1 MEDLLKEFRTVDI
14 MTCQIKV
21 IMIDYHGNAEKGVDS
36 GGIFRDALA
45 IFWQEFYISCCLGE
59 RGRVPF
65 LRHDFQT
72 EEWTAVARIIVRGYL
87 DLGYFPVTL
96 SHAFVISA
104 MFGEKAVCEDIL
116 LRSFKQYLA
125 PIDEQLIC
133 RALTIYVKDGEEDND
148 DGKDGDSV
156 DDDGDNDDLIDLLDR
171 FGCRRLPTKDNIQGL
186 IMEIVHKEIIQKAQY
201 VADCWRCIFK
211 SELGILSSVEKVGD
225 MYASLEPTTKKVLAM
240 LDAVPDSNAERS
252 ALGYLKRFIRG
263 LDITQLKSFVMFVT
277 GGDVLCVPTIHVD
290 FTKLE
295 GFERRPIA
303 HTCGCV
309 LQLPCS
315 YNSYTELRT
324 ECTNVLAKRKWQND
338 IL

>member
-1 MEDLLKEFRTVDI
+1 MEDLLKAFLTADI
-14 MTCQIKV
+14 MNCQIKI
-21 IMIDYHGNAEKGVDS
+21 IMIDYHGNAEKGVDT

-65 LRHDFQT
+65 LRHDFQI

-96 SHAFVISA
+96 SHAFVIFA
-104 MFGEKAVCEDIL
+104 MFGEKAVSDDIL

-133 RALTIYVKDGEEDND
+133 RALTIYVNESEEDND
-148 DGKDGDSV
+148 DSKDDGE
-156 DDDGDNDDLIDLLDR
+156 DDDGDKDDLIDLLDR
-171 FGCRRLPTKDNIQGL
+171 FGCRRLPTKDNIHGL
-186 IMEIVHKEIIQKAQY
+186 IMEIAHKEIIQKAQY
-201 VADCWRCIFK
+201 VADCWECIFK
-211 SELGILSSVEKVGD
+211 SELGILSSVEKVGGL
-225 MYASLEPTTKKVLAM
+225 YASLEPTTKKVLAM
-240 LDAVPDSNAERS
+240 LEALPETNAERS

-263 LDITQLKSFVMFVT
+263 LDIAQLKSFVMFVT
-277 GGDVLCVPTIHVD
+277 GADVLCVPTIHVD
-290 FTKLE
+290 FTKLD
-295 GFERRPIA
+295 GLERRPIA
-303 HTCGCV
+303 HMCGCV

-324 ECTNVLAKRKWQND
+324 EFTNVLAKGKWQND